1 VDVRDR
7 SLRPDEDAKV
17 LNGLVSDR
25 EDRLLRFVDILRAEQ
40 IGASTVTE
48 EDNTGFRRWRGPA
61 LVLAFVIVAIG
72 VAVAFMLEVGI
83 YRSNLA
89 AGPAL
94 VQSGPE
100 TAQASQQDLPQV
112 AEPRPPEAVAEDD
125 VPSERP
131 ADPDPVLP
139 SPGVPS
145 LSELRPSEPEVA
157 GEQAGNS
164 PSTAPPAA
172 VTTQSEPVPVLV
184 PLHEADAPAS
194 PPPIETTAKAVES
207 EAAKPV
213 LRVYYPLGSS
223 RGEASARSLSAR
235 IGPNVT
241 SSDFESQARVPD
253 VAVIQFSDERNHALA
268 RMIGKSLGDSGYPW
282 RIQNTPSSGGLQRN
296 MIEVWLP
303 R

>member
-1 VDVRDR
+1 
-7 SLRPDEDAKV
+7 
-17 LNGLVSDR
+17 
-25 EDRLLRFVDILRAEQ
+25 VDILRAEQ

-61 LVLAFVIVAIG
+61 LVVAFVIIAIG
-72 VAVAFMLEVGI
+72 VAAVFMRGAGI

-94 VQSGPE
+94 VQSAPE
-100 TAQASQQDLPQV
+100 PAQVSQQDLPQV

-131 ADPDPVLP
+131 VDPDPVLP
-139 SPGVPS
+139 FPGVAS
-145 LSELRPSEPEVA
+145 LSELRPSEPEIA
-157 GEQAGNS
+157 GERAGNS

-184 PLHEADAPAS
+184 PQHEADAPPS
-194 PPPIETTAKAVES
+194 SPPIETAAKIAEPEAV
-207 EAAKPV
+207 KPV

-223 RGEASARSLSAR
+223 HGEANARSLSAR
-235 IGPNVT
+235 ISPNVT
-241 SSDFESQARVPD
+241 SSDFDGQAHLPD

-282 RIQNTPSSGGLQRN
+282 RIQNAPSSGGLQRN